1 MEGAPSTGIR
11 WRAAVIVLAGILSY
25 SNSLSGPPLFDDHAS
40 LLENQRIRTLQPSSV
55 LFPERENPLAG
66 RPLVNLSFA
75 VNYAIGGLD
84 VRGYHVWNLA
94 VHLLCGLVAF
104 GLVRRTLHQ
113 PRVADRVSHR
123 SIDIALAAALLG
135 VVHPLTTEAVD
146 YLTQRTESMM
156 ALFYLLT
163 MYTSARAIGAPRPI
177 LWQAA
182 ALADCALGL
191 ACKESMVTA
200 PIMVVLYDRAFV
212 FGSMGEAVRRR
223 GRFYAVLATTWLIL
237 AALVSSGPR
246 MFSAG
251 FSTGVSP
258 WTYLLNQCVMI
269 PRYLRLVFWPRSLV
283 LAYGY
288 PRSVALVDVLA
299 YA

>member
-1 MEGAPSTGIR
+1 MASRGRRRAAAGGDDPVAASRRQGAERAGSHGGQLAGIR
-11 WRAAVIVLAGILSY
+11 WRAAVVVLAGILSY

-40 LLENQRIRTLQPSSV
+40 LLENQHIRTLQPSSA

-84 VRGYHVWNLA
+84 VRGYHVWTLA
-94 VHLLCGLVAF
+94 VHLLCALIAF
-104 GLVRRTLHQ
+104 GLVRRTLDL
-113 PRVADRVSHR
+113 PRVADRFSHR
-123 SIDIALAAALLG
+123 SIDVSFAAALLW
-135 VVHPLTTEAVD
+135 VVHPLNTEAVD

-156 ALFYLLT
+156 ALPYLLT
-163 MYTSARAIGAPRPI
+163 MYASVRAIGAPRPI
-177 LWQAA
+177 LWDGA
-182 ALADCALGL
+182 ALVACALGM

-212 FGSMGEAVRRR
+212 FGSLREAVRRR

-258 WTYLLNQCVMI
+258 
-269 PRYLRLVFWPRSLV
+269 
-283 LAYGY
+283 
-288 PRSVALVDVLA
+288 
-299 YA
+299 